1 MCYERLSK
9 NINSMGKDKFSKTLG
24 WDVFQSLGNPDNPEL
39 SVDEDQE
46 TQTEANMDD
55 VLRVYLERKG
65 RGGKEVSIIK
75 GLSLSED
82 ELTSMCKQ
90 LKSKCG
96 VGGSVKNGEIIIQG
110 DQRKR
115 LIKELHMMG
124 YDNVKNAG
132 A

>member
-1 MCYERLSK
+1 
-9 NINSMGKDKFSKTLG
+9 MGKDKFSKTLG
-24 WDVFQSLGNPDNPEL
+24 WDVFQSMGDPNNPEL
-39 SVDEDQE
+39 SDIQDEQE
-46 TQTEANMDD
+46 TKEGNLDD
-55 VLRVYLERKG
+55 VLRVYLERKA

-75 GLSLSED
+75 GLSLSEV
-82 ELTSMCKQ
+82 ELTDMCKK

-96 VGGSVKNGEIIIQG
+96 VGGSIKNGEIIIQG

-124 YDNVKNAG
+124 YNNVKTAG